1 MGRHRHALPTGRRE
15 LERAYRALVA
25 QAAAQRAETA
35 QARLEVTRLIALTE
49 GLTGLVTRLSGELS
63 DARRELDR
71 RPDDGHAALL
81 AAQVEDLRSTVRMQE
96 DLLSDLTRSVTEAL
110 AFRHEAVAAAP
121 TAPPAAP
128 TEAALP
134 PAAPTEAALPE
145 APLAPGAE
153 PVTVPVPVPATIE
166 LPAPAEPVLVLPAAL
181 EHAHAL
187 ASAEPPGPG
196 PVEDETVLR
205 LRVIRQAFEA

>member
-25 QAAAQRAETA
+25 QAAAQRSETA

-63 DARRELDR
+63 EARRELDR
-71 RPDDGHAALL
+71 RPDDGRAALL
-81 AAQVEDLRSTVRMQE
+81 AAQVEDLRFTVRMQE
-96 DLLSDLTRSVTEAL
+96 DLLSDLTRSVAEAL
-110 AFRHEAVAAAP
+110 AVRQAEAAPVPPPVTAEAAVAEWP
-121 TAPPAAP
+121 GPDPGSPHPAASGP
-128 TEAALP
+128 VASS
-134 PAAPTEAALPE
+134 
-145 APLAPGAE
+145 E
-153 PVTVPVPVPATIE
+153 PQEPWIIE
-166 LPAPAEPVLVLPAAL
+166 LPVSVAPEPVRL
-181 EHAHAL
+181 EPAHAL
-187 ASAEPPGPG
+187 APATPGSG